1 MLLSIL
7 VVGAP
12 TRAAII
18 YDNGT
23 PSLSGGFLSDDDSG
37 VRFADDFTLAAPSVV
52 NAVRFWGVYSPTNT
66 PTAPDDFSI
75 IFYGDGG
82 GLPDGTNVIAAYSIG
97 DPGRVDTGDVLVGG
111 LTVFEYV
118 ATFSDLALGTNHYW
132 VSVFNNTSADVDD
145 NWGWARHA
153 FPGNDARSLD
163 MGGTWLHEFSDSELA
178 FQLLN
183 VGPSVV
189 PEPSSLV
196 IWSLFGVSA
205 FVVRRRRYT
214 NPTG

>member
-1 MLLSIL
+1 MWSSPDNLFSRNSDFSVAHRAFRGITLSDTVVYPDPSAKEFVVIPRNAGMRRYVCGAVSATAMLLSIL

-118 ATFSDLALGTNHYW
+118 ATFSDLALGT
-132 VSVFNNTSADVDD
+132 A
-145 NWGWARHA
+145 GA
-153 FPGNDARSLD
+153 G
-163 MGGTWLHEFSDSELA
+163 
-178 FQLLN
+178 
-183 VGPSVV
+183 VV
-189 PEPSSLV
+189 AALST
-196 IWSLFGVSA
+196 
-205 FVVRRRRYT
+205 RRRAV
-214 NPTG
+214 